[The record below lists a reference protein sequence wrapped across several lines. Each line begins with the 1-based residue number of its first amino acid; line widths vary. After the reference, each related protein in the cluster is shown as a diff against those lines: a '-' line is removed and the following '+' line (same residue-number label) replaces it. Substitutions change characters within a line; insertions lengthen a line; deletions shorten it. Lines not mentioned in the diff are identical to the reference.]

1 MTVSNQKSKVEY
13 TANGTSK
20 NFEVPF
26 YFIRKKD
33 LIVYRKIGEA
43 PKELLK
49 QDIDYS
55 ISGSA
60 ADKQS
65 EIGYPKG
72 GTVVLTDMPLNG
84 TKITIMRVVE
94 LTQLTDYQEAGT
106 FPAELHEQALDKLT
120 MQIQQLAE
128 EIDRAVKVDVFSES
142 QPSELIDKVE
152 ALYEIKDHLITLS
165 NDIAAINTV
174 AGAEA
179 ELLAL
184 HGKLAELVA
193 VYGKLPQVQTVSDAV
208 NDVVLCA
215 AEIAA
220 IKDAPNQASAASAS
234 ASAALASQ
242 QQSAASATAAA
253 NSAAEAANQAQ
264 ASAASASA
272 AAASATA
279 AQVGLATDAE
289 FSAGTA
295 TNKAPTVKQSS
306 TLAPKAM
313 FQVVSALPASP
324 DPDVY
329 YFIPE

>member
-33 LIVYRKIGEA
+33 LVVYRKIGEA

-142 QPSELIDKVE
+142 SRL
-152 ALYEIKDHLITLS
+152 
-165 NDIAAINTV
+165 N
-174 AGAEA
+174 
-179 ELLAL
+179 
-184 HGKLAELVA
+184 
-193 VYGKLPQVQTVSDAV
+193 
-208 NDVVLCA
+208 
-215 AEIAA
+215 
-220 IKDAPNQASAASAS
+220 
-234 ASAALASQ
+234 
-242 QQSAASATAAA
+242 
-253 NSAAEAANQAQ
+253 
-264 ASAASASA
+264 
-272 AAASATA
+272 
-279 AQVGLATDAE
+279 
-289 FSAGTA
+289 
-295 TNKAPTVKQSS
+295 
-306 TLAPKAM
+306 
-313 FQVVSALPASP
+313 
-324 DPDVY
+324 
-329 YFIPE
+329 